1 MKEGANTVKVT
12 ATAAD
17 GTTTKAYTVTVTKSR
32 CSGRVFSAELL
43 ADVENYLNI
52 TWDDE
57 TTDNKIRGFIAAAMA
72 YLNEKGGSVL
82 DYDADGLPRTL
93 MMEYVRYARDEALDV
108 FENNYMALILNM
120 QNGRM
125 VREYV
130 ESTKQTEA

>member
-1 MKEGANTVKVT
+1 MQRQ
-12 ATAAD
+12 
-17 GTTTKAYTVTVTKSR
+17 SIP
-32 CSGRVFSAELL
+32 AELL
-43 ADVENYLNI
+43 ADVKNHLNI

-57 TTDNKIRGFIAAAMA
+57 ATDNKIRGFIAAAMA

-82 DYDADGLPRTL
+82 EYDADGLPRTL
-93 MMEYVRYARDEALDV
+93 MMEFVRYARDAALDV